1 MRWIIEAKHVKYYE
15 IWIKFND
22 GVEGIVDLES
32 TITNDHREIFRELK
46 DEDQFRRFRVDADT
60 IVWENGL
67 DLAPEYLYDLT
78 LKTLKKAS

>member
-1 MRWIIEAKHVKYYE
+1 MTWITEAKHLKSYE

-22 GVEGIVDLES
+22 GVEGILDLEP

-46 DEDQFRRFRVDADT
+46 DEDQFKRFRVDADT